1 MKKKEFDFHK
11 IIWYMILF
19 SILGLLI
26 ETIYGYVSTGILE
39 SRKGL
44 ILGPFCP
51 IYGIGA
57 AFFIILLN
65 EYKDSKVKLFIMGAI
80 VGTIFEYICSY
91 ILQVIYGSK
100 FWDYSY
106 TTYQINGRVSLTY
119 IIFWGLLAV
128 ILIKYI
134 KPQFD
139 KLIDKIPKNPWDEVI
154 SIFLILDI
162 GLTIL
167 GISIYM
173 NRAEKRYNNEQIN
186 ETILDKI
193 FNDDIMSVIF
203 PNLRLTDELGN
214 TISVREILEK

>member
-57 AFFIILLN
+57 AFFIVTLSD
-65 EYKDSKVKLFIMGAI
+65 YKASKVKLFIMGAI

-91 ILQVIYGSK
+91 ILQVVYGSK

-106 TTYQINGRVSLTY
+106 TTYQINGRISLTY
-119 IIFWGLLAV
+119 TMFWGLLAI

-139 KLIDKIPKNPWDEVI
+139 KLIDKIPKNPWDEII

>member
-57 AFFIILLN
+57 AFFIVTLSD
-65 EYKDSKVKLFIMGAI
+65 YKASKVKLFIMGAI

-91 ILQVIYGSK
+91 ILQVVYGSK

-106 TTYQINGRVSLTY
+106 TTYQINGRISLTY
-119 IIFWGLLAV
+119 TMFWGLLAI

-139 KLIDKIPKNPWDEVI
+139 KLIDKIPKNPWDEII

-173 NRAEKRYNNEQIN
+173 NRAERRYNNEQIN

>member
-57 AFFIILLN
+57 AFFIVTLSD
-65 EYKDSKVKLFIMGAI
+65 YKASKVKLFIMGAI
-80 VGTIFEYICSY
+80 VGTIFEFICSY
-91 ILQVIYGSK
+91 ILQVVYGSK

-106 TTYQINGRVSLTY
+106 TTYQINGRISLTY
-119 IIFWGLLAV
+119 TMFWGLLAI

-139 KLIDKIPKNPWDEVI
+139 KLIDKIPKNPWDEII